1 MQEITAEQSEALA
14 KMISFMAKTGIGTDA
29 CLRYK
34 CLPLRVH
41 YYSPVPDIAD
51 LERRN
56 CFYHRSLLPG
66 ICWREEEQLA
76 FLAQL
81 GQMFGNECDWP
92 IGPTQDSYQYY
103 TENGRFGYGCATR
116 LHCIIRYF
124 RPRKVIEI
132 GSGFSSLVISS
143 ALGINETPE
152 TEYTIIDPYPP
163 QLIRNS
169 FPRMTHLINERI
181 ELIDVAFFKRLEKN
195 DVLFIDSSHTVKIDG
210 DVNYLILEI
219 LPRLAQGVIVH
230 FHDIP
235 MPCEYPKVYYTNPQ
249 FRVFWTESYLLQ
261 AFLCFNSQF
270 EILLAMSYLM
280 TERKKEFSSAFKHYN
295 PEKRKAI
302 SGSFWIRRKAKS
314 LDD

>member
-1 MQEITAEQSEALA
+1 MQSITAEQSEDLA
-14 KMISFMAKTGIGTDA
+14 KMISFMAQTGIGTDA

-34 CLPLRVH
+34 CLPLLVH
-41 YYSPVPDIAD
+41 HYSPVPDIAD

-56 CFYHRSLLPG
+56 YFCHRSLLPG

-81 GQMFGNECDWP
+81 GQMFGDECDWP
-92 IGPTQDSYQYY
+92 TRLTKVPYQYY
-103 TENGRFGYGCATR
+103 TENGRFGYGCATG
-116 LHCIIRYF
+116 LHCITRYF

-152 TEYTIIDPYPP
+152 TEYTIIDPYP
-163 QLIRNS
+163 QSIINTL
-169 FPRMTHLINERI
+169 PRMTYLINERI
-181 ELIDVAFFKRLEKN
+181 ELLDVAFFERLEKN
-195 DVLFIDSSHTVKIDG
+195 DILFIDSSHTVKIGG

-235 MPCEYPKVYYTNPQ
+235 MPCEYPKVYFTNPQ

-280 TERKKEFSSAFKHYN
+280 TEQRKEFSSAFKHYN
-295 PEKRKAI
+295 PEKHKAT
-302 SGSFWIRRKAKS
+302 SGSFWIRRKVE
-314 LDD
+314 